1 MYKLIR
7 KAGEQLLWKL
17 DNRRGAVATI
27 KWLGDNNIDIKC
39 LVDAGA
45 NNSQWMYRLA
55 NHFPNAKV
63 LSFEPQSQCRPLGK
77 HFVCALSDAEGNC
90 NIEGTG
96 TSAVVSGSKSGNV
109 RQARLDEFENEII
122 WPAFLKVDCEDHT
135 YKTLIGAG
143 RLLPRF
149 SAVVVEIWEYLGL
162 GRNYHAEIHSFM
174 WSKGFNRAMTVGT
187 MPFRNHVSHT
197 DVLFWKEL

>member
-1 MYKLIR
+1 MYKHIR

-17 DNRRGAVATI
+17 DNRRGAIGTI
-27 KWLGDNNIDIKC
+27 NWFDSNSLDVKC

-55 NHFPNAKV
+55 KRWPKASI
-63 LSFEPQSQCRPLGK
+63 LSFEPQSKCKPLGK
-77 HFVCALSDAEGNC
+77 HIICALSDVAGRC
-90 NIEGTG
+90 KIEGSG
-96 TSAVVSGSKSGNV
+96 TSATIAEESNSV
-109 RQARLDEFENEII
+109 RLARLDEFANEII

-143 RLLPRF
+143 QLLPKF
-149 SAVVVEIWEYLGL
+149 TAVVVEVWEYLGS
-162 GRNYHAEIHSFM
+162 GRNYHAEIHNLM
-174 WSKGFNRAMTVGT
+174 WESGFHHAITVGA

-197 DVLFWKEL
+197 DVLFWK